1 MRRADDFLDS
11 RLQIAQMAPG
21 KFLDRVCR
29 LDPENVD
36 RAMNADPI
44 QQRQGYR
51 RQSVILGRC
60 SIEPTDKARVADAI
74 AALPGLGQDPFQA
87 LWLVCQVIHG
97 VVRFAEL
104 SQYRFA
110 FLVWAVG
117 EINPPDRA

>member
-21 KFLDRVCR
+21 KFLDRVCC

-44 QQRQGYR
+44 QERQSYR

-74 AALPGLGQDPFQA
+74 AALPGLGQGPFQA
-87 LWLVCQVIHG
+87 CGLMREVIQG
-97 VVRFAEL
+97 VVRSAEL

-110 FLVWAVG
+110 FLLRAVG
-117 EINPPDRA
+117 EINSPDCA